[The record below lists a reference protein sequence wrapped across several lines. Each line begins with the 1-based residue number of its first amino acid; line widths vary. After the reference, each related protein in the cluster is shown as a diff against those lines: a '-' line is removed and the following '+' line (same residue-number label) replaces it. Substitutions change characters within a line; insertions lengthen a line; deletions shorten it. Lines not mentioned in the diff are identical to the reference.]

1 MRNKLNYLVL
11 NGAPAIESLWKY
23 AETDTCHIEPV
34 FIGSDSMIL
43 SGLRLLLNRFKRF
56 PQRIWIRKPSSAL
69 KDATCVI
76 FMDSCNSYRC
86 LWRYMKE
93 KKTGQRFIYYYWNK
107 VERCA
112 VQPDVAKNLGYETW
126 SFDKEDCKEYG
137 LSYNPS
143 FYVKSWY
150 ENAGKI
156 KERNSD
162 VCYIGRDKDD
172 RMAKVSGIMRE
183 LQKEGLST
191 YTYFTAPK
199 WYKRFCKKEY
209 KKYLDFKEMIS
220 KEMGNKCIFD
230 FGLENQSGITL
241 RVFDALCNG
250 RKLITT
256 NKAVMEYDFYDSKN
270 VFVYGADD
278 IKRIKDFVEDPG
290 CISPKMEN
298 YCIDK
303 WLERFN

>member
-1 MRNKLNYLVL
+1 MSKYLIL
-11 NGAPAIESLWKY
+11 DGSPAIESIWKY
-23 AETDTCHIEPV
+23 ADIDNCTIDYV
-34 FIGSDSMIL
+34 YKGSNSIIM
-43 SGLRLLLNRFKRF
+43 SGLRMLSRKIGFF
-56 PQRIWIRKPSSAL
+56 PQNIWTKKPNIIF
-69 KDATCVI
+69 KDASCVI
-76 FMDSCNSYRC
+76 LMDSCNSYDC
-86 LWRYMKE
+86 LERYIKE
-93 KKTGQRFIYYYWNK
+93 KTDGQKIVYYYWNK
-107 VERCA
+107 VDKCA
-112 VQPDVAKNLGYETW
+112 VKPDIIKKLGYEIW

-150 ENAGKI
+150 ENVGKE
-156 KERNSD
+156 KETNND

-172 RMAKVSGIMRE
+172 RMSKVSRIMIE
-183 LQKEGLST
+183 LQQEGLST

-199 WYKRFCKKEY
+199 WYKRFGKKEY
-209 KKYLDFKEMIS
+209 KKYLDFKKMIS
-220 KEMGNKCIFD
+220 KEMGSKCIFD

-256 NKAVMEYDFYDSKN
+256 NKAITEYDFYDSKT
-270 VFVYGADD
+270 VFIYGVDD
-278 IKRIKDFVEDPG
+278 IKRIKDFAENQG

-303 WLERFN
+303 WLERFD